1 VDGKKP
7 KYPTLPHI
15 PQCSLPLNT
24 IKNTKNPWVCSTDPP
39 LINGNCRCRNP
50 ATQVVPQL
58 AERKFANRQELEAC
72 WDNRN
77 SLGNHEAT
85 GKSVFLLGTFVSILM
100 RIRIHLEIWLE
111 QRVDD
116 CLNEKTSENWTGCE
130 LPPSLWFFPWFLM
143 GTHSSDSTN
152 PIYGIL
158 LKPLP
163 LILNIPPNE
172 TVAEYWVDSFEV
184 PCPKWIEPI
193 TTTAVP

>member
-1 VDGKKP
+1 MGLFHRSTFDQRKLSLSKP
-7 KYPTLPHI
+7 CDPGGASTGREEICQSPRIGGLLRQPELP
-15 PQCSLPLNT
+15 
-24 IKNTKNPWVCSTDPP
+24 
-39 LINGNCRCRNP
+39 
-50 ATQVVPQL
+50 
-58 AERKFANRQELEAC
+58 
-72 WDNRN
+72 
-77 SLGNHEAT
+77 
-85 GKSVFLLGTFVSILM
+85 GKSRSHWKICFFVRDVCFDLDAYPYPFGNM
-100 RIRIHLEIWLE
+100 AGATCRWLFE
-111 QRVDD
+111 WENIGKLDW
-116 CLNEKTSENWTGCE
+116 LWTST
-130 LPPSLWFFPWFLM
+130 LFMVFPWFLM